1 MPFRYILKRGGV
13 EHPVGYSL
21 AMLALGMLVAMMV
34 AVVISV
40 RASERAVRESERR
53 QCESIGADIR
63 AYEVT
68 PPQTPAGAGQLAAK
82 RDLYRTWGCP
92 TPSEKGK

>member
-21 AMLALGMLVAMMV
+21 AMLALGMIVCMV
-34 AVVISV
+34 AAVAISV

-53 QCESIGADIR
+53 QCDSVMADVA
-63 AYEVT
+63 AYRLV
-68 PPQTPAGAGQLAAK
+68 PPQTEAGRNQLRSKEQLIKA
-82 RDLYRTWGCP
+82 WGCP
-92 TPSEKGK
+92 IPEEGK